1 MVMMVVV
8 IMAVA
13 VVAAVAMPAVAIPA
27 VVMPTVAAMVNA
39 TVTMVVVNATVTM
52 VAEMAIATAAMVN
65 ATAMVVAIEIV
76 GLGPRHCQC
85 RAKPG
90 PGIRLIRRVVIDIH
104 AQADREG
111 ECGCGVS
118 QSK

>member
-1 MVMMVVV
+1 MVNASVTMVVV
-8 IMAVA
+8 NVTVTMVA
-13 VVAAVAMPAVAIPA
+13 VLAIA
-27 VVMPTVAAMVNA
+27 TAAMVNA
-39 TVTMVVVNATVTM
+39 TATMVVVNATVTM
-52 VAEMAIATAAMVN
+52 VAIEM
-65 ATAMVVAIEIV
+65 V

-111 ECGCGVS
+111 ECGYGVS

>member
-39 TVTMVVVNATVTM
+39 TATMVVVNATVTM
-52 VAEMAIATAAMVN
+52 VAIEM
-65 ATAMVVAIEIV
+65 V

-111 ECGCGVS
+111 ECGYGVFH
-118 QSK
+118 SK